1 MAKTEENLKSSE
13 EFIRGVLERNFQQK
27 INGEEL
33 RAAAE
38 RLCEAL
44 PDVRQPIAA

>member
-1 MAKTEENLKSSE
+1 MAKTEDNLRATEN
-13 EFIRGVLERNFQQK
+13 FIREVLAKNFNQTVPADA
-27 INGEEL
+27 L

-44 PDVRQPIAA
+44 PEKQAA